1 MEYKILVMDRKEL
14 VTRME
19 QLTGIRARFQPGRTS
34 SYKIDRYII
43 SCNKTLTVPDD
54 ADFDMLK
61 MLTDEGLI
69 EPAATE
75 EQISEQGALEHEEPN
90 ENSIYLPMGEYT
102 GVTLRNLVKIL
113 YIRAVLI
120 QKSTGARI
128 EVTDSFMNFLKDDR
142 CTFSVP
148 NFLKAVAEYE
158 RKYGVGCKG
167 IVFTEDA
174 VIITAEQDNKDETH
188 RQAYIDLITCINK
201 KAISGRP
208 VIFSKT
214 DFSNEKFAMRIWL
227 DSIGMTAEEYKI
239 SRKTLM
245 KPLTG
250 NSSRKTKEQ
259 LEASIRRYLERRK
272 AHV

>member
-1 MEYKILVMDRKEL
+1 
-14 VTRME
+14 
-19 QLTGIRARFQPGRTS
+19 
-34 SYKIDRYII
+34 
-43 SCNKTLTVPDD
+43 
-54 ADFDMLK
+54 
-61 MLTDEGLI
+61 
-69 EPAATE
+69 
-75 EQISEQGALEHEEPN
+75 
-90 ENSIYLPMGEYT
+90 
-102 GVTLRNLVKIL
+102 
-113 YIRAVLI
+113 
-120 QKSTGARI
+120 
-128 EVTDSFMNFLKDDR
+128 MNFLKDDR